1 MLKRIINVFP
11 FKANELTSFMYETG
25 HEKNNAIFE
34 DNKTPKGAD
43 GTVFLFFRLFDSL
56 VWFGSLL
63 NVPSTILQSCLDGA
77 TTSWVLSSTLGELKV
92 SCSRNTTRRSW
103 GSNPGPLAPESDALP
118 LSHRAFLFNR
128 IIG

>member
-43 GTVFLFFRLFDSL
+43 GTVFLFFAYSI
-56 VWFGSLL
+56 VWFG
-63 NVPSTILQSCLDGA
+63 LDFFL
-77 TTSWVLSSTLGELKV
+77 TSRQQFFSHVLTEPPL
-92 SCSRNTTRRSW
+92 
-103 GSNPGPLAPESDALP
+103 PGY
-118 LSHRAFLFNR
+118 
-128 IIG
+128 